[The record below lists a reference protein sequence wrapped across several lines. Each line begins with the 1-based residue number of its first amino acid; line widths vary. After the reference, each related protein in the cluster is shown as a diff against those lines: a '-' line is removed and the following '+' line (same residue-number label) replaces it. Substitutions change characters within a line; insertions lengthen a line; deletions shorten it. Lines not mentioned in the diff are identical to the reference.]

1 MKGRFKDRAKQISL
15 IVLFL
20 IISTLAI
27 TLIAGR
33 INTQQILI
41 VKKEGLQ
48 TNVPL
53 DQQLEFFETKEIL
66 KSEMKYFK
74 GTVVTNPKQLEGKV
88 TQYEFKIGS
97 PIPFSSLM
105 EPQGAGQFAAVMP
118 KGRTVHLLSQAKVGL
133 PPVEQGDKI
142 NIALVYKEKLEDN
155 TEALRVGM
163 LMTDVEVYRTGE
175 TDIYVDVSLEESLV
189 LHTASQLG
197 TFIYQIPGQKL
208 ELTEE
213 GLETELNEDEIPSVI
228 EQSDIFEAILNKT
241 YSSIEDN
248 SKENLDIDITESA
261 DSISKSI
268 VSPSDDKEEEKDSE
282 DNNNKENNSDENSGG
297 ENNEQQD

>member
-53 DQQLEFFETKEIL
+53 DQQLEFFETKELL

-74 GTVVTNPKQLEGKV
+74 GTIVTSPKQLEGKV
-88 TQYEFKIGS
+88 TLNELKVGS

-105 EPQGAGQFAAVMP
+105 EPKGAGQFAAAMP
-118 KGRTVHLLSQAKVGL
+118 KGRTVHLLSQALVGL
-133 PPVEQGDKI
+133 PPVEAGDKI

-163 LMTDVEVYRTGE
+163 LMTDVKVYITGE
-175 TDIYVDVSLEESLV
+175 TDLYVDVSLEESLV

-213 GLETELNEDEIPSVI
+213 GLDEELNGTEIPGVI

-241 YSSIEDN
+241 YSSPDEDN
-248 SKENLDIDITESA
+248 EGEIDIDLTESA
-261 DSISKSI
+261 ETISKSI
-268 VSPSDDKEEEKDSE
+268 VSPTDDEEKKNNEDDDS
-282 DNNNKENNSDENSGG
+282 NSGG
-297 ENNEQQD
+297 ENDEQQD